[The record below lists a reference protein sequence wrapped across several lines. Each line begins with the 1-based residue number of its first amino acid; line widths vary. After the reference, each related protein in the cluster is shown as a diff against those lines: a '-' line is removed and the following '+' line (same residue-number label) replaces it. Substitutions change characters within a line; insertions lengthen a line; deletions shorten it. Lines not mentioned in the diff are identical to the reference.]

1 MRPLWLLAIV
11 FASAVGLAQEPAAK
25 PEVRVTYLNVCA
37 PSPEEKQALAA
48 ALGSI
53 PQRVRFAADFEVA
66 RGRSTMP
73 DAPVSSWVRIRRE
86 LTEGMLSS
94 VQYSISVD
102 ENSIA
107 ETLVFRVRDPKDVLM
122 LSIQDTVSAG
132 ADIASVLA
140 LNTPA
145 NHVKIERYGKS
156 SVALARCPKADQS
169 ALEPLFRQASDIM
182 ARYRV
187 MLRVRS
193 TVPGDLAR
201 LGVGARKAAPAKSA
215 APPPKSNNP

>member
-1 MRPLWLLAIV
+1 MRRFSILAIV
-11 FASAVGLAQEPAAK
+11 LVPILALAQEPSAQTQ
-25 PEVRVTYLNVCA
+25 VRVTYLNVCT
-37 PSPEEKQALAA
+37 PSPEEKQVLAA
-48 ALGSI
+48 ALSSI
-53 PQRVRFAADFEVA
+53 PERVHFAADFEVA

-86 LTEGMLSS
+86 LAEGPLSS

-102 ENSIA
+102 EHSIV

-132 ADIASVLA
+132 SDIAAVLA

-145 NHVKIERYGKS
+145 NHFKIERFGKS
-156 SVALARCPKADQS
+156 SVALARCPQADQS
-169 ALEPLFRQASDIM
+169 GFEPLFRQASDLL
-182 ARYRV
+182 ARYRAI
-187 MLRVRS
+187 LRVRS

-201 LGVGARKAAPAKSA
+201 LGVGAKKPASK
-215 APPPKSNNP
+215 PEHPGPKSSNP

>member
-1 MRPLWLLAIV
+1 M
-11 FASAVGLAQEPAAK
+11 LAQEPAAQ
-25 PEVRVTYLNVCA
+25 PQVRVTYLNVCA

-53 PQRVRFAADFEVA
+53 PARVRFATDFEVA

-86 LTEGMLSS
+86 LAEGPLSS

-102 ENSIA
+102 EHSIV

-132 ADIASVLA
+132 SDIASVLA

-145 NHVKIERYGKS
+145 SHLKIERYGKS
-156 SVALARCPKADQS
+156 SVALARCPQADQL
-169 ALEPLFRQASDIM
+169 AFEPLFRQASDLL
-182 ARYRV
+182 ARYRA

-201 LGVGARKAAPAKSA
+201 LGVGSSKLPAK
-215 APPPKSNNP
+215 PPARDAVPKQ